1 MQHLLP
7 ASWNVCKTLLD
18 IERKEVNTMKKY
30 VSPFVSTV
38 ELSAEDILTASD
50 LSLVFQIEG
59 EVIDNVSWNG
69 LND

>member
-1 MQHLLP
+1 
-7 ASWNVCKTLLD
+7 
-18 IERKEVNTMKKY
+18 MKKY
-30 VSPFVSTV
+30 VSPFMSTV

-69 LND
+69 LNG